1 MNDRP
6 ENEDGDLERLRA
18 EVAALRGKL
27 GRLGRLECDRA
38 PAEEAC
44 GCPDCSHVPEP
55 PLLNPLSAG
64 LLVLAILQLAAAMTM
79 CVSAA
84 LK

>member
-1 MNDRP
+1 MTDRP
-6 ENEDGDLERLRA
+6 ENEGGDLERLRT

-27 GRLGRLECDRA
+27 RGLECDRA
-38 PAEEAC
+38 PAEHSC

-64 LLVLAILQLAAAMTM
+64 LFVLAILNLAAAMTM
-79 CVSAA
+79 AASAA

>member
-1 MNDRP
+1 MTDRP
-6 ENEDGDLERLRA
+6 ESENGELERLRT

-27 GRLGRLECDRA
+27 RGLECDRA
-38 PAEEAC
+38 PAGDRC

-55 PLLNPLSAG
+55 PLLNPLTAT
-64 LLVLAILQLAAAMTM
+64 LLLLTILQLAAAMTM
-79 CVSAA
+79 CVAAA

>member
-6 ENEDGDLERLRA
+6 ENEDGDLERLRT

-27 GRLGRLECDRA
+27 GRLESDRA
-38 PAEEAC
+38 PAEESC
-44 GCPDCSHVPEP
+44 SCPDCSHVPEP
-55 PLLNPLSAG
+55 PLLNPLSAT
-64 LLVLAILQLAAAMTM
+64 LLFLAILQLAAAMTM
-79 CVSAA
+79 CVAAA